1 MSVVIEKPKKKNHI
15 RSGSLVADVLIYALL
30 AFLSIIFIYPLY
42 QVIVNSIS
50 DPAVVAT
57 RNGLLLWPTGIQFDA
72 YRVVFRN
79 KNLWTGFKNTL
90 VYMALGTSL
99 QYFVTLITA
108 YALSLK
114 DLRFKKGLMIY
125 FTVTMY
131 FGGGIIPYFLLIT
144 RLGLM
149 NSMWVLIIPQ
159 ACNVWNIILM
169 RTQFVNLP
177 GELKEAATIDGAG
190 DVTMLFR
197 IMLPLSGAVSAV
209 LILFTAVGYWNMWF
223 DPMIYLTKRSMYPLQ
238 SVMRE
243 ILIDNAA
250 VAKAGAAGSNVKI
263 NRDVNQAAV
272 NALIKYANI
281 VVSTVP
287 ILCVY
292 PFAQKYF
299 VKGALVGSLKG

>member
-15 RSGSLVADVLIYALL
+15 RSGSLVADVIIYALL

-90 VYMALGTSL
+90 VYMVLGTSL

>member
-15 RSGSLVADVLIYALL
+15 RSGSLAADVLIYVLL
-30 AFLSIIFIYPLY
+30 ALLSIIFIYPLY

-90 VYMALGTSL
+90 VYMVLGTSL

-125 FTVTMY
+125 FTITMY

-190 DVTMLFR
+190 DITMLFR

-263 NRDVNQAAV
+263 NRDSNQAAV

>member
-15 RSGSLVADVLIYALL
+15 RSGSLVADVFIYALL

-90 VYMALGTSL
+90 VYMVLGTSL

-125 FTVTMY
+125 FTITMY

>member
-90 VYMALGTSL
+90 VYMVLGTSL

>member
-72 YRVVFRN
+72 YQVVFRN

-90 VYMALGTSL
+90 VYMVLGTSL

>member
-1 MSVVIEKPKKKNHI
+1 
-15 RSGSLVADVLIYALL
+15 
-30 AFLSIIFIYPLY
+30 
-42 QVIVNSIS
+42 
-50 DPAVVAT
+50 
-57 RNGLLLWPTGIQFDA
+57 
-72 YRVVFRN
+72 
-79 KNLWTGFKNTL
+79 
-90 VYMALGTSL
+90 
-99 QYFVTLITA
+99 
-108 YALSLK
+108 
-114 DLRFKKGLMIY
+114 
-125 FTVTMY
+125 
-131 FGGGIIPYFLLIT
+131 
-144 RLGLM
+144 
-149 NSMWVLIIPQ
+149 MWVLIIPQ

-243 ILIDNAA
+243 ILSDNAA

>member
-42 QVIVNSIS
+42 QVTVNSIS

-72 YRVVFRN
+72 YQVVFRN

-90 VYMALGTSL
+90 VYMVLGTSL

>member
-159 ACNVWNIILM
+159 ACTVWNIILM